1 MTLLAIV
8 KNRSYKITVWL
19 GAIHI
24 AAMMPCWTF
33 YLGDKIQ
40 RAIGGEAFG
49 AAYAWLFLLLGLL
62 PLTIIFIVFTAVK
75 ICYIM
80 PFLICGMSL
89 VYLAAEIKNRDFNWK
104 NTVMLLVLDVMS
116 FFVTT
121 DADRVLKMIVPVNMF

>member
-1 MTLLAIV
+1 MTLLDIV
-8 KNRSYKITVWL
+8 KNQSYKITVWL

-33 YLGDKIQ
+33 YFLDKIQ
-40 RAIGGEAFG
+40 QVIGGEAFG
-49 AAYAWLFLLLGLL
+49 TAYLWLFILLGLL
-62 PLTIIFIVFTAVK
+62 PFTLLFIVFAAVK

-104 NTVMLLVLDVMS
+104 NTVLLLVLDVMS

-121 DADRVLKMIVPVNMF
+121 DADRVLKMIVPVNLH